1 MESATQLASGLCSL
15 FLLGSVGTVGV
26 RATIRAQALPQV
38 PAASASAPA
47 SSSTQLTLE
56 DRADI
61 FMARKSYS
69 DALDYYG
76 RALRQNPSDKVVS
89 SKIWN
94 KIGIAYQQDDQLALA
109 RKAYNKA
116 IHFNEKMAEAWNNMG
131 TTYFFENKYKKSLK
145 YYQHAIAIDPN
156 SPSFHVNLGTSYSR
170 IKQYA
175 EAVDEYRVALTLDPT
190 VLAQFGGNG
199 TVVQPRQVDAD
210 YFFYLAKVFASLGR
224 TAEAVRYL
232 RRSFEEGFDNFKKL
246 DEDPDFVKISKD
258 PIYGELRSNPPVA
271 IKD

>member
-1 MESATQLASGLCSL
+1 MEAATQVASGLCSL

-26 RATIRAQALPQV
+26 RATIGAQALPQV

-47 SSSTQLTLE
+47 SSPSQLSLE

-61 FMARKSYS
+61 FMARKSYA

-76 RALRQNPSDKVVS
+76 RALREHPSDKLAS
-89 SKIWN
+89 AKIWN

-116 IHFNEKMAEAWNNMG
+116 IHFNDNMAEAWNNMG

-145 YYQHAIAIDPN
+145 YYQHSIAIDPN

-170 IKQYA
+170 IKRYA
-175 EAVDEYRVALTLDPT
+175 EAIDEYRVALTLDPT

-199 TVVQPRQVDAD
+199 TVVQPREVDAD

-224 TAEAVRYL
+224 TPEAVRYL
-232 RRSFEEGFDNFKKL
+232 RRAFEEGFDNFKKL
-246 DEDPDFVKISKD
+246 DQDPDFLKISKD
-258 PIYGELRSNPPVA
+258 PVYSELRTNPPLA

>member
-1 MESATQLASGLCSL
+1 MEAATQLASGFCSL

-26 RATIRAQALPQV
+26 RATISNQALPHV
-38 PAASASAPA
+38 PAASAAAPA
-47 SSSTQLTLE
+47 QISLE

-61 FMARKSYS
+61 FMARKSYA

-76 RALRQNPSDKVVS
+76 RALRQKASDKGVS
-89 SKIWN
+89 ARICN
-94 KIGIAYQQDDQLALA
+94 KIGIAYQQEDQLGLA
-109 RKAYNKA
+109 RKAYKQA
-116 IHFNEKMAEAWNNMG
+116 LRFNTAMSEAWNNMG

-145 YYQHAIAIDPN
+145 YYQHAIALDPN

-170 IKQYA
+170 LKQYP

-190 VLAQFGGNG
+190 ILAQYGGNG
-199 TVVQPRQVDAD
+199 TVVQPREVDAD

-224 TAEAVRYL
+224 TPEAIRYL
-232 RRSFEEGFDNFKKL
+232 RRAFEEGFDNFKKL
-246 DEDPDFVKISKD
+246 DEDPDFLKISKD
-258 PIYGELRSNPPVA
+258 PTYSQLRSNPPQA